1 MTNTVRL
8 NKRLNAL
15 NFNNRV
21 NMFIQLMKKTAFSR
35 LEAYDICHQE
45 FVKAIKSGNFDY
57 DNLALNLYA
66 FLASYGMV
74 CRGNVMLQHNYKYLI
89 EAVKVICDKKYRT
102 LLDIDVLAVPAQ
114 NYISLVLDLKEE
126 LAKKLKVVA
135 DKHDTLLSKIM
146 LGSLG
151 CVIAYDFY
159 VCKSLGKLHICKKFS
174 KRGLD
179 ELLTFIK
186 SHDIEIRKLQS
197 KYNALNYSVM
207 KLTDCVLWRP

>member
-1 MTNTVRL
+1 MAKMVGF
-8 NKRLNAL
+8 NKCLNAL
-15 NFNNRV
+15 NFSNRV
-21 NMFIQLMKKTAFSR
+21 GTFIQLMKKTTFSR

-89 EAVKVICDKKYRT
+89 EAVKVICDKKYSK

-114 NYISLVLDLKEE
+114 DYISLVLDLKNE

-159 VCKSLGKLHICKKFS
+159 VCKSLGKLRICKKFS
-174 KRGLD
+174 NRGLN

-186 SHDIEIRKLQS
+186 SHDKAIRNLQS
-197 KYNALNYSVM
+197 IYNALNYSVM